1 MKEIKT
7 VGLVGL
13 GAVGALYAERM
24 ISSGADLSVIVDE
37 QRKARY
43 AREGVYVN
51 GVRVDFPY
59 VTPNDAKP
67 VDLLLIVTKEGGLL
81 GAMETASGF
90 IGEDTLI
97 ISLLN
102 GVTSEGIV
110 AQRFGE
116 KNVLYSVAQG
126 MDAVKEGNRLTYV
139 HPGQIVLGERE
150 PGEISVRVQM
160 VADYLNAH
168 GVKVTP
174 VSDMVRRQWGKL
186 MLNVGLNQACMVYEC
201 DYGGVQ
207 RPGEARETM
216 LAAIKIGQVIFGIDQ
231 WSGIIITSIA
241 SIIYSALGGFR
252 GAIYTD
258 FFLFILIMVG
268 AVVGRVYALG
278 HPDVGGFSAMMS
290 NPVVQ
295 KHLSFIPD
303 VNNTDLFVAI
313 FVIPIAIQWW
323 NVWYPGSEPGG
334 GGYIVQRMLSAKSEN
349 HCVGGSVL
357 YQVINY
363 AIRPWPWYLTAF
375 ASLIVFPDLASLQKA
390 FPHINPALVKGDL
403 AYPAMLTFVPN
414 GWLGVVAA
422 SMMGALFSTV
432 AAHLSMG
439 SNYIANDFWKR
450 FVNPNATEKELIV
463 VGRWTVVALMVMTA
477 GIAPLLSSAG
487 AVFNLILQIGAGTGL
502 IYLLRW
508 FWMRINAWSEITA
521 MAVSFVVAV
530 FLQLVYP
537 HLDLPAL
544 QSWHRL
550 IIVMVITT
558 AAWVGVTLLT
568 PPTDAAKRAA
578 FQNKIRANGHD
589 IAWGMLAMSVA
600 CVAIYSMMFAVG
612 YWIYGKTSMASVMTA
627 ISVVAGILLFP
638 VLRNL
643 NSKGD
648 K

>member
-1 MKEIKT
+1 MFFGTILRMKTSMLLNCWDWTAIIVFFVLLVGIALFCSRRAGKDAKDFFLSGRSMPWWLIGVSMCAASTSTNSANMFTEFIRNSGLSENWKWWAFLLTGMMT
-7 VGLVGL
+7 VFVYSKLWVRSGAKSDIEFYELRYSGRAAAFLRGFRSIYLGIVFNVITTGLV
-13 GAVGALYAERM
+13 
-24 ISSGADLSVIVDE
+24 
-37 QRKARY
+37 
-43 AREGVYVN
+43 
-51 GVRVDFPY
+51 
-59 VTPNDAKP
+59 
-67 VDLLLIVTKEGGLL
+67 
-81 GAMETASGF
+81 
-90 IGEDTLI
+90 
-97 ISLLN
+97 
-102 GVTSEGIV
+102 
-110 AQRFGE
+110 
-116 KNVLYSVAQG
+116 
-126 MDAVKEGNRLTYV
+126 
-139 HPGQIVLGERE
+139 
-150 PGEISVRVQM
+150 
-160 VADYLNAH
+160 
-168 GVKVTP
+168 
-174 VSDMVRRQWGKL
+174 
-186 MLNVGLNQACMVYEC
+186 
-201 DYGGVQ
+201 
-207 RPGEARETM
+207 M
-216 LAAIKIGQVIFGIDQ
+216 LAAIKIGQVLFGVDQ
-231 WSGIIITSIA
+231 WTIIIITSVA
-241 SIIYSALGGFR
+241 SIVYSALGGFR

-258 FFLFILIMVG
+258 FFLFMIIMTGAIVG
-268 AVVGRVYALG
+268 MVYALG
-278 HPDVGGFSAMMS
+278 LPEVGGFSAMMS

-349 HCVGGSVL
+349 HCVAGSVL
-357 YQVINY
+357 YQVMNY

-390 FPHINPALVKGDL
+390 FPHVNPALVKGDL

-450 FVNPNATEKELIV
+450 FVRPNASEKELIV
-463 VGRWTVVALMVMTA
+463 VGRWTVVVLMILSG

-521 MAVSFVVAV
+521 MAVSFIVAV

-537 HLDLPAL
+537 HFDLPPL

-558 AAWVGVTLLT
+558 FAWVSVTLLT
-568 PPTDAAKRAA
+568 PPTEAVKRAA

-589 IAWGMLAMSVA
+589 IAWGLLAMTVA
-600 CVAIYSMMFAVG
+600 SAGIYAMMFAAG
-612 YWIYGKTSMASVMTA
+612 YWIYGRVPVAFVMTIA
-627 ISVVAGILLFP
+627 AVVFCGLLFP
-638 VLRNL
+638 ILKKL
-643 NSKGD
+643 NSKG

>member
-1 MKEIKT
+1 MLLNCWDWAAIAVFFVILIGIALKCSGKAGKDAKDFFLSGRSMPWWLIGISMCAASTSTNSANMFTEFIRNSGLNENWKWWAFLLTGMMT
-7 VGLVGL
+7 VFVYSKLWVRSGAKSDIEFYELRYSGKAAAILRGFRSIYLGIVFNVITTGLV
-13 GAVGALYAERM
+13 
-24 ISSGADLSVIVDE
+24 
-37 QRKARY
+37 
-43 AREGVYVN
+43 
-51 GVRVDFPY
+51 
-59 VTPNDAKP
+59 
-67 VDLLLIVTKEGGLL
+67 
-81 GAMETASGF
+81 
-90 IGEDTLI
+90 
-97 ISLLN
+97 
-102 GVTSEGIV
+102 
-110 AQRFGE
+110 
-116 KNVLYSVAQG
+116 
-126 MDAVKEGNRLTYV
+126 
-139 HPGQIVLGERE
+139 
-150 PGEISVRVQM
+150 
-160 VADYLNAH
+160 
-168 GVKVTP
+168 
-174 VSDMVRRQWGKL
+174 
-186 MLNVGLNQACMVYEC
+186 
-201 DYGGVQ
+201 
-207 RPGEARETM
+207 M

-231 WSGIIITSIA
+231 WTVIIITSIA

-268 AVVGRVYALG
+268 AVVGMVYALG

-422 SMMGALFSTV
+422 SIMGALFSTV

>member
-1 MKEIKT
+1 MLLNCWDWAAIAVFFVILIGIALKCSGKAGKDAKDFFLSGRSMPWWLIGISMCAASTSTNSANMFTEFIRNSGLSENWKWWAFLLTGMMT
-7 VGLVGL
+7 VFVYSKLWVRSGAKSDIEFYELRYSGKAAAILRGFRSIYLGIVFNVITTGLV
-13 GAVGALYAERM
+13 
-24 ISSGADLSVIVDE
+24 
-37 QRKARY
+37 
-43 AREGVYVN
+43 
-51 GVRVDFPY
+51 
-59 VTPNDAKP
+59 
-67 VDLLLIVTKEGGLL
+67 
-81 GAMETASGF
+81 
-90 IGEDTLI
+90 
-97 ISLLN
+97 
-102 GVTSEGIV
+102 
-110 AQRFGE
+110 
-116 KNVLYSVAQG
+116 
-126 MDAVKEGNRLTYV
+126 
-139 HPGQIVLGERE
+139 
-150 PGEISVRVQM
+150 
-160 VADYLNAH
+160 
-168 GVKVTP
+168 
-174 VSDMVRRQWGKL
+174 
-186 MLNVGLNQACMVYEC
+186 
-201 DYGGVQ
+201 
-207 RPGEARETM
+207 M

-231 WSGIIITSIA
+231 WTVIIITSIA

-268 AVVGRVYALG
+268 AVVGMVYALG

-390 FPHINPALVKGDL
+390 FPHINPTLVKGDL

-432 AAHLSMG
+432 AAYLSMG

>member
-1 MKEIKT
+1 MNVLLNSWDWTAIAVFFAVLIGIALVCSRKAGKDAKDFFLSGRSMPWWLIGVSMCAASTSTNSANMFTEFIRNSGLSENWKWWAFLLTGMMT
-7 VGLVGL
+7 VFVYSKLWVRSGAKSDIEFYELRYSGKAAAFLRGFRSIYLGIVFNVITTGLV
-13 GAVGALYAERM
+13 
-24 ISSGADLSVIVDE
+24 
-37 QRKARY
+37 
-43 AREGVYVN
+43 
-51 GVRVDFPY
+51 
-59 VTPNDAKP
+59 
-67 VDLLLIVTKEGGLL
+67 
-81 GAMETASGF
+81 
-90 IGEDTLI
+90 
-97 ISLLN
+97 
-102 GVTSEGIV
+102 
-110 AQRFGE
+110 
-116 KNVLYSVAQG
+116 
-126 MDAVKEGNRLTYV
+126 
-139 HPGQIVLGERE
+139 
-150 PGEISVRVQM
+150 
-160 VADYLNAH
+160 
-168 GVKVTP
+168 
-174 VSDMVRRQWGKL
+174 
-186 MLNVGLNQACMVYEC
+186 
-201 DYGGVQ
+201 
-207 RPGEARETM
+207 M
-216 LAAIKIGQVIFGIDQ
+216 LAAIKIGQVLFGVDQ
-231 WSGIIITSIA
+231 WTVIIVTSVA

-258 FFLFILIMVG
+258 FFLFMIIIIG
-268 AVVGRVYALG
+268 AVVGMVYALG
-278 HPDVGGFSAMMS
+278 HPEVGGFSAMMS

-303 VNNTDLFVAI
+303 VNNTDLFVAV

-349 HCVGGSVL
+349 HCVAGSVL
-357 YQVINY
+357 YQVVNY

-390 FPHINPALVKGDL
+390 FPHINPSLVKGDL

-422 SMMGALFSTV
+422 AMMGALFSTV

-463 VGRWTVVALMVMTA
+463 VGRWTVIALMVMTA

-508 FWMRINAWSEITA
+508 FWMRINAWSEVTA
-521 MAVSFVVAV
+521 MAVSFLVAV

-537 HLDLPAL
+537 HLGLPPL

-568 PPTDAAKRAA
+568 PPTEAAKRAA

-589 IAWGMLAMSVA
+589 IAWGMLAMTVA
-600 CVAIYSMMFAVG
+600 CVAIYSMMFAAG
-612 YWIYGKTSMASVMTA
+612 YWIYGKALLASAMTVASVA
-627 ISVVAGILLFP
+627 AGCVLCPILKKL
-638 VLRNL
+638 NL
-643 NSKGD
+643 KG